1 METYCQTDVGLKRNS
16 NQDFVYASDQKVG
29 RLPSLLIVAES
40 LLIVADGMGGHAAG
54 DLASRVCV
62 ETAVSSIEGSG
73 QTETIPILAEAV
85 QKANRAVLKKAAEKP
100 EYAGMGTTIVAAV
113 IDGNTLYVANVGDSR
128 LYLIDDDR
136 IDQITLDHS
145 LVAEM
150 VRSGRISPEQMRNHP
165 EKNIITRA
173 VGGEEN
179 VEADFFDVGLHKGDV
194 VLLCSDGLTNM
205 VEDEQIFRIVRR
217 EKTLRDAGQKLI
229 SAANSAGGRDNI
241 SVVLARLTD
250 L

>member
-29 RLPSLLIVAES
+29 RLPS

-85 QKANRAVLKKAAEKP
+85 QKANRAVLKKAAEKS

-150 VRSGRISPEQMRNHP
+150 VRSGRISPEQMKNHP

-179 VEADFFDVGLHKGDV
+179 VEVDFFDVGLHKGDV

>member
-29 RLPSLLIVAES
+29 RLPSLLIVA
-40 LLIVADGMGGHAAG
+40 DGMGGHAAG

-62 ETAVSSIEGSG
+62 ETMVSSIEGSG
-73 QTETIPILAEAV
+73 QTETIPILAE
-85 QKANRAVLKKAAEKP
+85 AVLKKAAEKP

-205 VEDEQIFRIVRR
+205 VEDEQIFRIIRR

>member
-29 RLPSLLIVAES
+29 RLPSLLIVA
-40 LLIVADGMGGHAAG
+40 DGMGGHAAG

-62 ETAVSSIEGSG
+62 EAAVSSIEGSG

-179 VEADFFDVGLHKGDV
+179 VEVDFFDVGLHKGDV

>member
-29 RLPSLLIVAES
+29 RLPS

-85 QKANRAVLKKAAEKP
+85 QKANRAVLKKAAEKS

-179 VEADFFDVGLHKGDV
+179 VEVDFFDVGLHKGDV

>member
-29 RLPSLLIVAES
+29 RLPSLLIVA
-40 LLIVADGMGGHAAG
+40 DGMGGHAAG

-62 ETAVSSIEGSG
+62 ETMVSSIEGSG

-100 EYAGMGTTIVAAV
+100 VYAGMGTTIVAAV

>member
-29 RLPSLLIVAES
+29 RLPSLLIVA
-40 LLIVADGMGGHAAG
+40 DGMGGHAAG

-62 ETAVSSIEGSG
+62 ETMVSSIEGSG

-85 QKANRAVLKKAAEKP
+85 QKANQAVLKKAAEKP
-100 EYAGMGTTIVAAV
+100 EYEGMGTTIVAAV
-113 IDGNTLYVANVGDSR
+113 IEGNTLYVANVGDSR

-150 VRSGRISPEQMRNHP
+150 VRSGRISPEQMRNHL

-173 VGGEEN
+173 VGG
-179 VEADFFDVGLHKGDV
+179 
-194 VLLCSDGLTNM
+194 
-205 VEDEQIFRIVRR
+205 
-217 EKTLRDAGQKLI
+217 
-229 SAANSAGGRDNI
+229 
-241 SVVLARLTD
+241 
-250 L
+250 

>member
-29 RLPSLLIVAES
+29 RLPS

-150 VRSGRISPEQMRNHP
+150 VRSGRISPEQMKNHP

-179 VEADFFDVGLHKGDV
+179 VEVDFFDVGLHKGDV

-229 SAANSAGGRDNI
+229 SAANSAGGCRRFSSESI
-241 SVVLARLTD
+241 
-250 L
+250 

>member
-1 METYCQTDVGLKRNS
+1 
-16 NQDFVYASDQKVG
+16 
-29 RLPSLLIVAES
+29 
-40 LLIVADGMGGHAAG
+40 MGGHAAG

-62 ETAVSSIEGSG
+62 ETVVSSIEGSG

-179 VEADFFDVGLHKGDV
+179 VEVDFFDVGLHKGDV

>member
-29 RLPSLLIVAES
+29 RLPS

-113 IDGNTLYVANVGDSR
+113 IDGNNLYVANVGDSR

-179 VEADFFDVGLHKGDV
+179 VEVDFFDVGLHKGDV

>member
-29 RLPSLLIVAES
+29 RLPSLLIVA
-40 LLIVADGMGGHAAG
+40 DGMGGHAAG

-62 ETAVSSIEGSG
+62 ETVVSSIEGSG

-100 EYAGMGTTIVAAV
+100 VYAGMGTTIVAAV

-179 VEADFFDVGLHKGDV
+179 VKADFFDVGLHKGDV

-205 VEDEQIFRIVRR
+205 VEDEQIFRIIRR

>member
-29 RLPSLLIVAES
+29 RLPSLLIVA
-40 LLIVADGMGGHAAG
+40 DGMGGHAAG

-62 ETAVSSIEGSG
+62 ETMVSSIEGSG

-205 VEDEQIFRIVRR
+205 VEDEQIFRIIRR

-241 SVVLARLTD
+241 SVVLTRLTD

>member
-29 RLPSLLIVAES
+29 RLPS

-100 EYAGMGTTIVAAV
+100 EYEGMGTTIVAAV
-113 IDGNTLYVANVGDSR
+113 IEGNTLYVANVGDSR

>member
-29 RLPSLLIVAES
+29 RLPSLLIVA
-40 LLIVADGMGGHAAG
+40 DGMGGHAAG

-62 ETAVSSIEGSG
+62 ETMVSSIEGSG

-205 VEDEQIFRIVRR
+205 VEDEQIFRIIRR

>member
-29 RLPSLLIVAES
+29 RLPS

-179 VEADFFDVGLHKGDV
+179 VEVDFFDVGLHKGDV

-205 VEDEQIFRIVRR
+205 VEDDQIFRIVRR

>member
-29 RLPSLLIVAES
+29 RLPSLLIVA
-40 LLIVADGMGGHAAG
+40 DGMGGHAAG

-62 ETAVSSIEGSG
+62 ETLVSSIEGSG

-205 VEDEQIFRIVRR
+205 VEDEQIFRIIRR

>member
-1 METYCQTDVGLKRNS
+1 
-16 NQDFVYASDQKVG
+16 
-29 RLPSLLIVAES
+29 
-40 LLIVADGMGGHAAG
+40 MGGHAAG

-62 ETAVSSIEGSG
+62 ETMVSSIEGSG

-85 QKANRAVLKKAAEKP
+85 QKANRTVLKKAAEKP

-205 VEDEQIFRIVRR
+205 VEDEQIFRIIRR

>member
-29 RLPSLLIVAES
+29 RLPSLLIVA
-40 LLIVADGMGGHAAG
+40 DGMGGHAAG

-62 ETAVSSIEGSG
+62 ETMVSSIEGSG

-179 VEADFFDVGLHKGDV
+179 VKADFFDVGLHKGDV

-205 VEDEQIFRIVRR
+205 VEDEQIFRIIRR

>member
-29 RLPSLLIVAES
+29 RLPS

-73 QTETIPILAEAV
+73 QTETIPSLAEAV

-179 VEADFFDVGLHKGDV
+179 VEVDFFDVGLHKGDV

>member
-29 RLPSLLIVAES
+29 RLPS

-73 QTETIPILAEAV
+73 QTETIPILAEAI

-179 VEADFFDVGLHKGDV
+179 VEVDFFDVGLHKGDV

>member
-29 RLPSLLIVAES
+29 RLPS

-150 VRSGRISPEQMRNHP
+150 VRSGRISPEQMKNHP

-173 VGGEEN
+173 VGGDEN
-179 VEADFFDVGLHKGDV
+179 VEVDFFDVGLHKGDV

>member
-29 RLPSLLIVAES
+29 RLPSLLIVA
-40 LLIVADGMGGHAAG
+40 DGMGGHAAG

-62 ETAVSSIEGSG
+62 ETMVSSIEGSG

-113 IDGNTLYVANVGDSR
+113 IDGNTLYIANVGDSR

-173 VGGEEN
+173 VGGEES

-205 VEDEQIFRIVRR
+205 VEDEQIFRIIRR

>member
-1 METYCQTDVGLKRNS
+1 
-16 NQDFVYASDQKVG
+16 
-29 RLPSLLIVAES
+29 
-40 LLIVADGMGGHAAG
+40 MGGHAAG

-62 ETAVSSIEGSG
+62 ETMVSSIEGSG

-205 VEDEQIFRIVRR
+205 VEDEQIFRIIRR

>member
-29 RLPSLLIVAES
+29 RLPSLLIVA
-40 LLIVADGMGGHAAG
+40 DGMGGHAAG

-62 ETAVSSIEGSG
+62 ETMVSSIEGSG
-73 QTETIPILAEAV
+73 QTEAIPILAEAV

-100 EYAGMGTTIVAAV
+100 VYAGMGTTIVAAV

-150 VRSGRISPEQMRNHP
+150 VRSGRRSPEQMRNHP

-179 VEADFFDVGLHKGDV
+179 VKADFFDVGLHKGDV
-194 VLLCSDGLTNM
+194 VLLCSDGLTNLVTDPELLFEIAHSADRSACCERFIAM
-205 VEDEQIFRIVRR
+205 AKDRGAPDNVTAV
-217 EKTLRDAGQKLI
+217 LI
-229 SAANSAGGRDNI
+229 SI
-241 SVVLARLTD
+241 
-250 L
+250 

>member
-1 METYCQTDVGLKRNS
+1 METYCQTVVGLKRNS

-29 RLPSLLIVAES
+29 RLPSLLIVA
-40 LLIVADGMGGHAAG
+40 DGRGGHAAG
-54 DLASRVCV
+54 DRASRVCV
-62 ETAVSSIEGSG
+62 ETAGSSIEGSG

-113 IDGNTLYVANVGDSR
+113 IDGNTRYVANVGDSR

-217 EKTLRDAGQKLI
+217 EKTQRHAGQKLI
-229 SAANSAGGRDNI
+229 AAANSAGGRDNI

>member
-29 RLPSLLIVAES
+29 RLPS

-100 EYAGMGTTIVAAV
+100 EYAGMGTTIVTAV

-179 VEADFFDVGLHKGDV
+179 VEVDFFDVGLHKGDV

>member
-29 RLPSLLIVAES
+29 RLPS

-85 QKANRAVLKKAAEKP
+85 QKANRAVLKKAAEKS

-179 VEADFFDVGLHKGDV
+179 VEVDFFDVGLHKGDAER
-194 VLLCSDGLTNM
+194 CRA
-205 VEDEQIFRIVRR
+205 E
-217 EKTLRDAGQKLI
+217 
-229 SAANSAGGRDNI
+229 
-241 SVVLARLTD
+241 TD
-250 L
+250 LGSKFGRRPR

>member
-29 RLPSLLIVAES
+29 RLPS

-145 LVAEM
+145 LVAAM

-179 VEADFFDVGLHKGDV
+179 VEVDFFDVGLHKGDV

>member
-1 METYCQTDVGLKRNS
+1 M
-16 NQDFVYASDQKVG
+16 
-29 RLPSLLIVAES
+29 
-40 LLIVADGMGGHAAG
+40 
-54 DLASRVCV
+54 SRK
-62 ETAVSSIEGSG
+62 TAVSSIEGSG

-179 VEADFFDVGLHKGDV
+179 VEVDFFDVGLHKGDV

>member
-29 RLPSLLIVAES
+29 RLPS

-85 QKANRAVLKKAAEKP
+85 QKANRAVLKKAAEKS

-173 VGGEEN
+173 VCGEEN
-179 VEADFFDVGLHKGDV
+179 VEVDFFDVGLHKGDV

>member
-29 RLPSLLIVAES
+29 RLPSLLIVA
-40 LLIVADGMGGHAAG
+40 DGMGGHAAG

-62 ETAVSSIEGSG
+62 ETVVSSIEGSG
-73 QTETIPILAEAV
+73 KTGPIPILAEAV
-85 QKANRAVLKKAAEKP
+85 QKANQAVLKKAAEKP
-100 EYAGMGTTIVAAV
+100 EYEGMGTTIVAAV
-113 IDGNTLYVANVGDSR
+113 IEGNTLYVANVGDSR

>member
-29 RLPSLLIVAES
+29 RLPS

-179 VEADFFDVGLHKGDV
+179 VEVDFFDVGLHKGDV